1 VSLPGRFVDTTCGR
15 VFVHRAGRGEPL
27 VIIHGFFC
35 SHWYFRRV
43 LDRLAEKH
51 DVIALDLPGF
61 GESDRPAPDKFNY
74 DLPAFTGIVAEV
86 MDALGVARADVL
98 GHSMGG
104 GVALTL
110 AARRPERV
118 GRLVL
123 CCATVYPLPLPVE
136 GKLLL
141 QPVVGPLLYKH
152 AFRKADIKRL
162 MIRDEVRDPRFA
174 DDEFIDYYWARFN
187 RPGGRDAT
195 YACILTLAGLDP
207 SSADPGRVTA
217 PTLILWADEDRV
229 VPLAHGKR
237 LQRAI
242 AGAELRVVPAS
253 GHMPF
258 IERPEEFLRQLEPF
272 LDGPARAAEVAPVPA
287 GRSRAS

>member
-1 VSLPGRFVDTTCGR
+1 MSLPGRFVDATCGR
-15 VFVHRAGRGEPL
+15 IFVHRAGRGEPL
-27 VIIHGFFC
+27 VLIHGFFV
-35 SHWYFRRV
+35 SHWYFRHV
-43 LDRLAEKH
+43 LPRLAEKH

-74 DLPAFTGIVAEV
+74 DLPSFAGVVAEV
-86 MDALGVARADVL
+86 MDALSLPRADVL

-110 AARRPERV
+110 AARDPDRV
-118 GRLVL
+118 SRLAL
-123 CCATVYPLPLPVE
+123 CCATVYPIAIPAE

-141 QPVVGPLLYKH
+141 QPVVGPFLWRH
-152 AFRKADIKRL
+152 AFRKADIKRV
-162 MIRDEVRDPRFA
+162 MIRDQVRDPRFA
-174 DDEFIDYYWARFN
+174 DDEFVDYYWARLN
-187 RPGGRDAT
+187 RPGGREAT
-195 YACILTLAGLDP
+195 YASMQAIAALAD
-207 SSADPGRVTA
+207 SNADPGRVTA
-217 PTLILWADEDRV
+217 PTLVLWADEDRI

-258 IERPEEFLRQLEPF
+258 LERPDEFLRQLEPF
-272 LDGPARAAEVAPVPA
+272 LDAPAHRAQVAPVPSS
-287 GRSRAS
+287 RSRAS